1 VIVPTQSES
10 RDRIIKATNSQTYI
24 PPASLRATDK
34 VQRDIEEFLR
44 PFGLFYDRRKNF
56 YKNEGQP
63 LDRIVGISAMA
74 QAVMAVA
81 LQRPDT
87 ARARPSSLLK
97 NDADY
102 DTVFSDSNPLDLYR
116 VCIVLVRRVEQYQHS
131 LETLSPKDRN
141 NLRFYVAM
149 HLAAILS
156 NHPNP
161 DLNEIVSIDLDNVK
175 EDDLLNRVEAVY
187 AQYIALGASDQAAK
201 GTDLLRLVEQDL
213 QKSFKDE

>member
-1 VIVPTQSES
+1 
-10 RDRIIKATNSQTYI
+10 
-24 PPASLRATDK
+24 
-34 VQRDIEEFLR
+34 
-44 PFGLFYDRRKNF
+44 
-56 YKNEGQP
+56 
-63 LDRIVGISAMA
+63 
-74 QAVMAVA
+74 
-81 LQRPDT
+81 
-87 ARARPSSLLK
+87 
-97 NDADY
+97 
-102 DTVFSDSNPLDLYR
+102 
-116 VCIVLVRRVEQYQHS
+116 
-131 LETLSPKDRN
+131 
-141 NLRFYVAM
+141 M